1 MGWKMNDTI
10 VQYVNEQSIRGDLA
24 RELLG
29 IISDYESGTISA
41 EDKSELLH
49 EVMASYQASDLARD
63 EVMWRWAV
71 AAASLVGGLA

>member
-1 MGWKMNDTI
+1 MEWKMSDAI

-29 IISDYESGTISA
+29 IMSDYESGTIST

-49 EVMASYQASDLARD
+49 EVMASYQASELAKD
-63 EVMWRWAV
+63 EVMWRWAISAATIV
-71 AAASLVGGLA
+71 ASI

>member
-1 MGWKMNDTI
+1 MEWKMNDTI

-29 IISDYESGTISA
+29 IISDYEAGNLSA

-49 EVMASYQASDLARD
+49 EVMATYQASDLARE

-71 AAASLVGGLA
+71 SAATLVASL

>member
-1 MGWKMNDTI
+1 MEWKMSDTI
-10 VQYVNEQSIRGDLA
+10 LQYVNEQSIRGDLA

-29 IISDYESGTISA
+29 IMSDYESGTISA

-63 EVMWRWAV
+63 EVMWRWAISAATLV
-71 AAASLVGGLA
+71 ASI

>member
-1 MGWKMNDTI
+1 MSDTI

-29 IISDYESGTISA
+29 VMSDYESGSINA

-49 EVMASYQASDLARD
+49 EIMASYQASDLARD
-63 EVMWRWAV
+63 EVMWRWAIG
-71 AAASLVGGLA
+71 AASIVASI

>member
-1 MGWKMNDTI
+1 MEWKMSDAI
-10 VQYVNEQSIRGDLA
+10 VQYVNEESIRGDLA

-49 EVMASYQASDLARD
+49 EVMSSYQASDLARD

-71 AAASLVGGLA
+71 SAATLVASL

>member
-1 MGWKMNDTI
+1 MEWKMSDAI

-29 IISDYESGTISA
+29 IMSDYESGTISA

-49 EVMASYQASDLARD
+49 EVMASNQASDLARD
-63 EVMWRWAV
+63 EVMWRWAISAATLV
-71 AAASLVGGLA
+71 ASI

>member
-1 MGWKMNDTI
+1 MERKMSDTL

-29 IISDYESGTISA
+29 IVSDYEAGTISA

-49 EVMASYQASDLARD
+49 EIMASYQASDLAKD
-63 EVMWRWAV
+63 EVMWRWAIS
-71 AAASLVGGLA
+71 AATIVASL

>member
-1 MGWKMNDTI
+1 MSDAI
-10 VQYVNEQSIRGDLA
+10 VQYVNEESIRGDLA
-24 RELLG
+24 HELLG

-63 EVMWRWAV
+63 EVMWRWAISAGTLV
-71 AAASLVGGLA
+71 ASI

>member
-1 MGWKMNDTI
+1 MEWKMSDAI

-29 IISDYESGTISA
+29 IMSDYESGTISA

-63 EVMWRWAV
+63 EVMWRWAIS
-71 AAASLVGGLA
+71 AATLVASL

>member
-1 MGWKMNDTI
+1 MSDTI

-29 IISDYESGTISA
+29 IMSDYESGTISA

-49 EVMASYQASDLARD
+49 EVMASYQASELAKD
-63 EVMWRWAV
+63 EVMWRCAISAATIV
-71 AAASLVGGLA
+71 ASI

>member
-1 MGWKMNDTI
+1 MEWQMNDII

-24 RELLG
+24 RELMG
-29 IISDYESGTISA
+29 IVSDYETGSISA

-49 EVMASYQASDLARD
+49 EVMASYQASELAKE

-71 AAASLVGGLA
+71 SAATLVASL

>member
-1 MGWKMNDTI
+1 MEWQMSDTI

-63 EVMWRWAV
+63 EVMWRWAISAATLV
-71 AAASLVGGLA
+71 ASI

>member
-1 MGWKMNDTI
+1 MEWKMSDAI
-10 VQYVNEQSIRGDLA
+10 VQYVNEESIRGDLA

-63 EVMWRWAV
+63 EIMWRWAISAATLV
-71 AAASLVGGLA
+71 ASI

>member
-1 MGWKMNDTI
+1 MEWKMSDTI

-29 IISDYESGTISA
+29 IMSDYESGNINA

-49 EVMASYQASDLARD
+49 EIMASYQASDLARD
-63 EVMWRWAV
+63 EVMWRWAIG
-71 AAASLVGGLA
+71 AASIVASI

>member
-1 MGWKMNDTI
+1 MSDAI

-24 RELLG
+24 RELMG
-29 IISDYESGTISA
+29 IVRDYENGSISA

-49 EVMASYQASDLARD
+49 EVMASYQASDLAKE

-71 AAASLVGGLA
+71 SAATLVASL

>member
-1 MGWKMNDTI
+1 MEWKMSDAI

-29 IISDYESGTISA
+29 IMSDYESGTISA

-49 EVMASYQASDLARD
+49 EIMASYQASDLARD
-63 EVMWRWAV
+63 EVMWRWAISAATVV
-71 AAASLVGGLA
+71 ASI